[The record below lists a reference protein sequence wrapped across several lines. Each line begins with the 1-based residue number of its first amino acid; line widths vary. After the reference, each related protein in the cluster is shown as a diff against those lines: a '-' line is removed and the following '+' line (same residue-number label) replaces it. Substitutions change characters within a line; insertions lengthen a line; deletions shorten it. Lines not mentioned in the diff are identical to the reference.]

1 MVSSVDFR
9 LAELLASRLCHD
21 LVGPVSAVGN
31 GAELLQEMSPMDA
44 EAVDLI
50 ASSSGQ
56 AASKLAFF
64 RLAYGAAGERINS
77 IEDLRPVIEDWLK
90 EERLELRWPQEGA
103 RSLSGYNGKVLLNL
117 LALARECLP
126 RGGEL
131 DLSLWEKGD
140 LLELELKG
148 QGATMELRSDTAEGL
163 VEQVSPDSLTPR
175 NVHAFF
181 TRQLIIR
188 TGGDLKLDTDST
200 STEAGLTISVHLP
213 V

>member
-1 MVSSVDFR
+1 MVSSADFR

-64 RLAYGAAGERINS
+64 RLAYGVAGERINS
-77 IEDLRPVIEDWLK
+77 VEDLRPVIEDWLK
-90 EERLELRWPQEGA
+90 EERLELRWPQEGVQ
-103 RSLSGYNGKVLLNL
+103 SLSGYNGKVLLNL

-131 DLSLWEKGD
+131 DLSLRERD
-140 LLELELKG
+140 DRLELELQG
-148 QGATMELRSDTAEGL
+148 QGIAVELRGDTAEGL
-163 VEQVSPDSLTPR
+163 AEEVSTDNLTPR

-181 TRQLIIR
+181 TRQLVIR
-188 TGGDLKLDTDST
+188 TGGDLELEASST
-200 STEAGLTISVHLP
+200 KSGLTISAHLP
-213 V
+213 L

>member
-1 MVSSVDFR
+1 MVSSADFR

-64 RLAYGAAGERINS
+64 RLAYGVAGERINS
-77 IEDLRPVIEDWLK
+77 VEDLRPVIEDWLK
-90 EERLELRWPQEGA
+90 EERLELRWPQEGVQ
-103 RSLSGYNGKVLLNL
+103 SLSGYNGKVLLNL

-126 RGGEL
+126 REGL
-131 DLSLWEKGD
+131 DLSLRERD
-140 LLELELKG
+140 DRLELELQG
-148 QGATMELRSDTAEGL
+148 QGIAVELRGDTAEGL
-163 VEQVSPDSLTPR
+163 AEEVSTDNLTPR

-181 TRQLIIR
+181 TRQLVIR
-188 TGGDLKLDTDST
+188 TGGDLELEASST
-200 STEAGLTISVHLP
+200 KSGLTISAHLP
-213 V
+213 L